1 MPATRKSFDLFQWLF
16 GAGEERLGQF
26 AEQLLSSPRL
36 MASLAV
42 ALQQAAEAK
51 GRVDR
56 NMQMILGAFNLP
68 SKSDLTRL
76 QSKVDAIQGSLVNLS
91 MKIDRLLAEQDGVAK
106 PAPRRAARRP
116 RPEKPPLPSND

>member
-106 PAPRRAARRP
+106 TAPRRAARRP